1 VSRKATTKQL
11 EALEAFRKHGSWRAA
26 GRALGLNHA
35 SVKELAQ
42 KALAAEARAKQTHGQ
57 VRIADTNP
65 APSGVRTYLLSYAQN
80 NTRVHGPFL
89 RNLEAYAA
97 YLNAEIR
104 IARGC
109 YNVAAYGQLAVKPG
123 QTKGDKNDEL
133 WFDPAIAP
141 YVCDDKAR
149 HGSCRWRLAPD
160 LLWCAEMQI
169 DPTAVRPLSGLDA
182 YAGESSGIFPHAKI
196 ALESLPRVAGR
207 EPKFNFTTGA
217 VTQRN
222 YIQKKAG
229 IKAEFHHAYGALLV
243 EVDADG
249 NWWARHINATNDGS
263 FYDLTRRV
271 RNGRVSDG
279 HRVEAINWGD
289 VHASEIDADVRELN
303 WGAGGVIDTLRPRY
317 QFMHDLFSMRSRS
330 HHEAKSYEARLLKA
344 GTQLDS
350 VEEELRITAQLL
362 DFARR
367 PFCETVVVSS
377 NHDRH
382 GERWL
387 DEADYKQDLPNAEF
401 FLEAQLARTRA
412 LRSEGRWQFL
422 SWALAERWGCP
433 DRFLK
438 RDEPFIICAKS
449 GRPVSCGSHGD
460 EGPDGAR
467 GSTGNLIRLSIRQN
481 KGHDHKLTIRDG
493 VASAGACART
503 FNYCHGP
510 SSHSVSHLMT
520 YRNGKRAGITQRA
533 GKCWR

>member
-1 VSRKATTKQL
+1 VSRKATAKQL
-11 EALEAFRKHGSWRAA
+11 AALEAFRSEGSYAA
-26 GRALGLNHA
+26 AARKLGLDA
-35 SVKELAQ
+35 SNVREACKL
-42 KALAAEARAKQTHGQ
+42 ALAAEARAKQTHGQ
-57 VRIADTNP
+57 VRIADTNA
-65 APSGVRTYLLSYAQN
+65 APHGVRTYLLSYAQN

-89 RNLEAYAA
+89 RNLEAYAKH
-97 YLNAEIR
+97 LNAEIR
-104 IARGC
+104 IARGS
-109 YNVAAYGQLAVKPG
+109 YNVAAYGKLSTKPG
-123 QTKGDKNDEL
+123 QAKAREEL

-141 YVCDDKAR
+141 YVCDDPER

-271 RNGRVSDG
+271 RNGKVTDG

-344 GTQLDS
+344 GTTLDS
-350 VEEELRITAQLL
+350 VEAELAVTLQLL
-362 DFARR
+362 NFARR
-367 PFCETVVVSS
+367 SGCETVVVSS

-422 SWALAERWGCP
+422 SWALQRPGWECP

-493 VASAGACART
+493 VASAGVCART
-503 FNYCHGP
+503 LNYAHGP
-510 SSHSVSHLMT
+510 SSWSLSHIIT